1 MCTAPFALRVSW
13 RYYTHMIEELPTGL
27 YRHYKGNEYEVLYIG
42 THTESG
48 ERLVVYR
55 DVHDTTKVWL
65 RPVAMFLE
73 TVEVDGETVPRFERI
88 G

>member
-1 MCTAPFALRVSW
+1 
-13 RYYTHMIEELPTGL
+13 MIEELPTGL

-55 DVHDTTKVWL
+55 DTHDTTKVWL
-65 RPVAMFLE
+65 RPVTMFLE
-73 TVEVDGETVPRFERI
+73 TVEADDEVVPRFERI

>member
-1 MCTAPFALRVSW
+1 
-13 RYYTHMIEELPTGL
+13 MIEELPTGL